1 MLYTD
6 DYEVPVNCNVDRL
19 GHNHM
24 PQQNMYSIHTSQ
36 KICDFYPV
44 RTNLH
49 PSQYIFSYFSA
60 CRTNPQGQNAL
71 RTAPRD

>member
-1 MLYTD
+1 MIDTVKAKISEIATQIQQADDYELRVRYVYTD

-36 KICDFYPV
+36 K
-44 RTNLH
+44 N
-49 PSQYIFSYFSA
+49 
-60 CRTNPQGQNAL
+60 
-71 RTAPRD
+71 